1 VCVGIFSFYMHV
13 GIFCNMHVGIFCSMH
28 VGIFCNMHVRISVAC
43 ILDLTRVGKLLSL
56 DCMFGILVRAVIIL
70 DSACVHVP
78 GFRVESCDVIIMCVH
93 VEFQLVN
100 LPHCTS

>member
-1 VCVGIFSFYMHV
+1 MCVGIFSFYMHV
-13 GIFCNMHVGIFCSMH
+13 GIFCNMHVGIFCMLEY
-28 VGIFCNMHVRISVAC
+28 SVTCMLEFSIAC
-43 ILDLTRVGKLLSL
+43 ILDLTRVGKLFSL

-100 LPHCTS
+100 LHHCT